1 MHFTKKIKHILLLVF
16 LVITLAS
23 CDKECYEAG
32 DFGSKT
38 LKLIAE
44 DKAAMGVYSEVDG
57 GHIRSWMDTGL
68 KSNGDPFVIN
78 TSGGWSPSNADMND
92 LAISSAPSCSLCFK
106 KLEEMGAGSPYANQ
120 CGCGPTLTDSILGA
134 PRGNL
139 LWNSQNDL
147 EQLQING
154 SPVTTQ
160 QTPDYNNGNFYKC
173 RNIEDI
179 DKSKIFSN
187 EWISFP
193 LKTYNKNSVING
205 GTTTFHLQ
213 TAEANQGYLSES
225 CAIKMGVGAYI
236 SLWGKDGNKTPKIA
250 YHLASVNSFCP
261 ISLSP
266 ENKCKT
272 KSGID
277 MTKVT
282 FRSRDNKIFVKCY
295 GPSGPNHPDLTEEQQ
310 NSDLCKKAKE
320 VSYETP
326 YYHKPGEVVKFTLY
340 DQYYGDNSG
349 GYKVEFL
356 GGIQSA
362 TPDGLIASIVR
373 EMDGYLFGSRIY
385 DTGTQAFIVREGVV
399 QFMYKKI
406 INDRVAKN
414 VILISLILYI
424 CFFGLAFFMG
434 LVDYGKKEIM
444 MRLLKIG
451 LVIAFTS
458 PQSWSFYNTFVVGL
472 FKNGMD
478 SLVNVI
484 TDIFQ
489 SNMQPAVFNTVES
502 TTGVARKFIYIDDV
516 ILTLISNSTISK
528 IFGLLFISGK
538 ELFAI
543 IYIPAIFYL
552 IYFFIST
559 MLDVS
564 LKYLINLFK
573 IAIGLALGPVFILF
587 SLFEKTKD
595 MFNNWLAFVGARSL
609 EIVILFTMLHP
620 FLTMIDFTFKEML
633 AFRVCGVDQSN
644 KLMGTYNVNKAELDR
659 SLFDWIEYFLK
670 IGSLIFITKS
680 VCNQAAYIS
689 GQLISIGGVANADPL
704 TEVGRGASGFSM
716 ASAMTQGI
724 KSMAS
729 EAIGSKFGGQRIA
742 HAGRMV
748 LKGLTKLGRTE
759 IGRSGSI
766 NDMVNNTFKY
776 FGIRNRGVRSL
787 LRDRQIDSA
796 LSTATASA
804 DKQGLKGEDRDTFIR
819 GEAMN
824 ALNLFATNNKNKAVA
839 LGLDNHNIEK
849 RFEQKLV
856 KEPLKNFIAEKAKE
870 LKEQGIVGKDARD
883 QIEKAVEGFGN
894 ERQKD
899 FKEKK
904 ELEFKKEGIVGAELN
919 QKLEMAVQEWAKS
932 DGFKRKVSEFM
943 KKKSIKDY
951 IKSNAE
957 MSASSAVAHVK
968 DILKNSDGQTPE
980 DQAKAQEKAENFIK
994 AFRENAVNNR
1004 LDIKSERED
1013 RKMEGGAVTKVVKVG
1028 INGISKILQPVAVP
1042 LYFLASNAS
1051 NLASRVYNIRNKQK
1065 QNSPFKSLRDANR
1078 EYKSPFRKDKIA
1090 VAMGKNARKQ
1100 LGKFD
1105 NAVLGAKDHA
1115 LGLIRGPF
1123 LGEGALDR
1131 NPRKNLR
1138 KFDRK
1143 LYSMLGKQ
1151 YTKEEKKLDG
1161 QLGDGVVR
1169 DPAVIN
1175 KFEGLIDKEK
1185 MTKAHKVIDAQT
1197 GKIEKFVKTKRE
1209 SILKPFFSSE
1219 YVKKEDTTKKKI
1231 GKAFIVAGA
1240 GIAYP
1245 VVRTVE
1251 VAVNLGIGGLRFFG
1265 LKEKSKTNIAM
1276 KEHHRN
1282 LKIETLYSVFDNNKT
1297 LVDKFV
1303 DEKGKELLAS
1313 EVGKKQ
1319 AGESDDD
1326 YKKRFEKELK
1336 EKINEANKYNTK
1348 RTEPEERMALA
1359 LKEIKKSAINQVKKE
1374 QKEILKGVR
1383 VNINELTQ
1391 ELNKAKA
1398 LKLQVTKQKNLTTK
1412 ETKKL
1417 RKAIFQKL
1425 KIKKGNEKLQEI
1437 ARKLKNLEE
1446 SKEDMV
1452 IERLCKIDYMFGTK
1466 LIEKFANQDKDNLA
1480 LLNKKI
1486 ESLSD
1491 EHKDKLKKLLDLELT
1506 TLDSSNLIVWK
1517 FEENQD
1523 KLKIIRGKILIEPL
1537 NKDGS
1542 QGGTNFKDQKEQAK
1556 NILNYH
1562 IDKEIGTIAQ
1572 GVSDANIQA
1581 ENARV
1586 AEAAAKAVAAA
1597 KAKDEAAAKAAAAA
1611 APPPPPPPPPAGG
1624 AGGVA
1629 GGGTGGAGGGAVDPA
1644 GGTGVSAPRVLPP
1657 AGDGT

>member
-23 CDKECYEAG
+23 CEKECYEAG
-32 DFGSKT
+32 DFGSKSI
-38 LKLIAE
+38 KLLSE
-44 DKAAMGVYSEVDG
+44 DPSALGTYSEIDG
-57 GHIRSWMDTGL
+57 GQIRSWMDTGL

-78 TSGGWSPSNADMND
+78 ISGGWSATNGNMND
-92 LAISSAPSCSLCFK
+92 ITISEANTCSLCFK
-106 KLEEMGAGSPYANQ
+106 KLGRMGLGSEYEKQ
-120 CGCGPTLTDSILGA
+120 CGCGPILNDSTLD
-134 PRGNL
+134 PRGKLIWNVQTYKEPSAIGGSLSTFTSAQNYNDGNL
-139 LWNSQNDL
+139 
-147 EQLQING
+147 
-154 SPVTTQ
+154 
-160 QTPDYNNGNFYKC
+160 YKC
-173 RNIEDI
+173 SDIANI
-179 DKSKIFSN
+179 DKPKIFSN

-193 LKTYNKNSVING
+193 LKTYKKSSVIVDG
-205 GTTTFHLQ
+205 SPTFNLQ
-213 TAEANQGYLSES
+213 TREADQDYLNEN
-225 CAIKMGVGAYI
+225 CVFKMGVGAYI
-236 SLWGKDGNKTPKIA
+236 SLWGKDGNKTPKKA
-250 YHLASVNSFCP
+250 YHLASVDSFCP
-261 ISLSP
+261 INLGKADSDG
-266 ENKCKT
+266 NRQCAIGDDGKK
-272 KSGID
+272 KD

-282 FRSRDNKIFVKCY
+282 FRSKDNKIFVKCY
-295 GPSGPNHPDLTEEQQ
+295 GQPGLTEEEQDTALCQ
-310 NSDLCKKAKE
+310 KNSD
-320 VSYETP
+320 VQHPTT
-326 YYHKPGEVVKFTLY
+326 YYHKPGEVVKLTIY

-349 GYKVEFL
+349 SYNVEFL

-362 TPDGLIASIVR
+362 TPDGLIASIVK

-385 DTGTQAFIVREGVV
+385 DTGTQSFVVREGVV

-406 INDRVAKN
+406 INDKVAKN
-414 VILISLILYI
+414 VILISLILYVS
-424 CFFGLAFFMG
+424 FFGLAFFMG
-434 LVDYGKKEIM
+434 LIDYGKKEIM

-458 PQSWSFYNTFVVGL
+458 PKSWSFYNTFVVEL

-489 SNMQPAVFNTVES
+489 SNMQPAVFNSAES
-502 TTGVARKFIYIDDV
+502 ANGVARKFIYIDDV

-528 IFGLLFISGK
+528 IFGLLFVQGK

-552 IYFFIST
+552 IYFFVST

-564 LKYLINLFK
+564 LKYLVNLFK

-620 FLTMIDFTFKEML
+620 FLTIIDFTFKEML
-633 AFRVCGVDQSN
+633 AFRVCGVEKSN
-644 KLMGTYNVNKAELDR
+644 ELMGTYNVNKAEIDR
-659 SLFDWIEYFLK
+659 SLFAWIGYFLK

-680 VCNQAAYIS
+680 VCNQAGYIS
-689 GQLISIGGVANADPL
+689 GQLISIGGVANADS
-704 TEVGRGASGFSM
+704 TSGVGKGEKGFKF
-716 ASAMTQGI
+716 ASAIAQGI

-796 LSTATASA
+796 LSAASASA

-819 GEAMN
+819 SEAMN
-824 ALNLFATNNKNKAVA
+824 NLNLFASNNKNKALA

-856 KEPLKNFIAEKAKE
+856 KEPLKNFIAEKAKK
-870 LKEQGIVGKDARD
+870 LKEQGIFGKDARD

-904 ELEFKKEGIVGAELN
+904 ELEFKKEGIVGPEL
-919 QKLEMAVQEWAKS
+919 KEKVEMAVQEWAKS
-932 DGFKRKVSEFM
+932 DGFKRKVVEFM

-957 MSASSAVAHVK
+957 MSASKAVAHVK
-968 DILKNSDGQTPE
+968 DILKNNELSPKQ
-980 DQAKAQEKAENFIK
+980 AQEKAENFIK

-1013 RKMEGGAVTKVVKVG
+1013 RKREGGAITKVATVG
-1028 INGISKILQPVAVP
+1028 MNLISKIVKPVYLPFTVMADVGVAVKAFA
-1042 LYFLASNAS
+1042 LGEKRERFFGITKDFNKKYKLAFSKN
-1051 NLASRVYNIRNKQK
+1051 NLSVK
-1065 QNSPFKSLRDANR
+1065 
-1078 EYKSPFRKDKIA
+1078 
-1090 VAMGKNARKQ
+1090 
-1100 LGKFD
+1100 LGKDSRKVLGRID

-1151 YTKEEKKLDG
+1151 YTKEEKKIDEQTG
-1161 QLGDGVVR
+1161 GGVTR
-1169 DPAVIN
+1169 GPAVIN

-1185 MTKAHKVIDAQT
+1185 MTKEHKVIDAQT
-1197 GKIEKFVKTKRE
+1197 DKTEKFVKTKSE
-1209 SILKPFFSSE
+1209 SILKKYFTKA
-1219 YVKKEDTTKKKI
+1219 YYKESD
-1231 GKAFIVAGA
+1231 GKLKRVGKVFKTIGA

-1245 VVRTVE
+1245 AVRTLE
-1251 VAVNLGIGGLRFFG
+1251 VLYKKVGIRGARLIG
-1265 LKEKSKTNIAM
+1265 LKEKSRKETAM

-1282 LKIETLYSVFDNNKT
+1282 LKIETLYSVFDYNKK
-1297 LVDKFV
+1297 LVDEFV
-1303 DEKGKELLAS
+1303 DEKSKEFLAS
-1313 EVGKKQ
+1313 EAVKKQ

-1326 YKKRFEKELK
+1326 YKKRFEETLK
-1336 EKINEANKYNTK
+1336 EKINEANKDNTK

-1383 VNINELTQ
+1383 VDINELTH
-1391 ELNKAKA
+1391 EFNKAI
-1398 LKLQVTKQKNLTTK
+1398 L
-1412 ETKKL
+1412 
-1417 RKAIFQKL
+1417 QKL
-1425 KIKKGNEKLQEI
+1425 KIEKANEKLQEI
-1437 ARKLKNLEE
+1437 AGKLKNLQD

-1452 IERLCKIDYMFGTK
+1452 IERLAKIDYMFGTK

-1491 EHKDKLKKLLDLELT
+1491 EYKDKLKNLLDLELR
-1506 TLDSSNLIVWK
+1506 TLGNSNLIVWK

-1523 KLKIIRGKILIEPL
+1523 KLKNIRGKIVIEPL

-1562 IDKEIGTIAQ
+1562 IDKKIEAIAQ
-1572 GVSDANIQA
+1572 EVYDANIQA

-1586 AEAAAKAVAAA
+1586 AEEAAK
-1597 KAKDEAAAKAAAAA
+1597 AAAA
-1611 APPPPPPPPPAGG
+1611 APPPPPAGG
-1624 AGGVA
+1624 AGVWEA
-1629 GGGTGGAGGGAVDPA
+1629 
-1644 GGTGVSAPRVLPP
+1644 
-1657 AGDGT
+1657 